1 MLDFQHDFSLRTSLM
16 IENLKKVLRVH
27 FSQNTERQIY
37 ILFFY
42 IFYLFKKDTYLK
54 N

>member
-27 FSQNTERQIY
+27 FLQNAESQIY
-37 ILFFY
+37 IYYFF
-42 IFYLFKKDTYLK
+42 IFFIFLKDTYLK